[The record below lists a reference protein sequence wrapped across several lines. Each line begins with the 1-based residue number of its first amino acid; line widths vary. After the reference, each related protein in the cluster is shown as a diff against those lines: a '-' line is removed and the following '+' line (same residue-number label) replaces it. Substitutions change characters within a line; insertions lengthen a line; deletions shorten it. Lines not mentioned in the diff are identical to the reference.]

1 MALNPNMAN
10 KDVANLLFY
19 TYKDGSPYLS
29 FDRANVTTTG
39 LTSDRTFATGGQG
52 GGRRIG
58 FDDNLGGT
66 LTVETQ
72 ITPMKLYAM
81 IAGSAIGAK
90 AIKPVREVLKAGE
103 GGAVTVTDTPMANS
117 EIYVYAE
124 DDDCGTALKATVV
137 DKTVTITDG
146 EKDSYYVVYYMV
158 AKETGIQSVR
168 FSTKHFPKAF
178 TVYGDTWYK
187 TEDDEIASLY
197 LTYFKAQPQRSFEVS
212 YSNTGDPGTLSITFD
227 LLEDKNG
234 DVYDMAIEEPADEPD
249 EPDEG

>member
-19 TYKDGSPYLS
+19 TFKDGSPFLS

-52 GGRRIG
+52 GAKRVG

-66 LTVETQ
+66 LTIETQ

-81 IAGSAIGAK
+81 IAGSEIGTK

-103 GGAVTVTDTPMANS
+103 GGTVSITETPMANS
-117 EIYVYAE
+117 TIYAYAE
-124 DDDCGTALKATVV
+124 DDDCGTALTAAVADKA
-137 DKTVTITDG
+137 VTITSG
-146 EKDSYYVVYYMV
+146 VKDSYYVVYYMV
-158 AKETGIQSVR
+158 SKTTGIQSVR
-168 FSTKHFPKAF
+168 FSTKNFPKAF
-178 TVYGDTWYK
+178 TIYGDTWYK

-197 LTYFKAQPQRSFEVS
+197 LTYFKAQPQRSFDVS
-212 YSNTGDPGTLSITFD
+212 YSNTGDPSTLSITLD
-227 LLEDKNG
+227 LFADNNG
-234 DVYDMAIEEPADEPD
+234 DVYDMAIEEPADESD
-249 EPDEG
+249 ET